1 MTQRVS
7 SIYLSSQGAACLSQ
21 HPYPYIVPDAR
32 SHTWLQLAHSSF
44 GICLLEA
51 VICNKATGPTN
62 IFLIACKLSG

>member
-7 SIYLSSQGAACLSQ
+7 SDLPILLKGAACLSQ
-21 HPYPYIVPDAR
+21 QPYPDIVHDAR

-51 VICNKATGPTN
+51 VD
-62 IFLIACKLSG
+62 LQSGNRPHQVSF